1 MGSVIKYFKNVI
13 IFKRLIMTWFY
24 CLFSG
29 LKFNPTWQLIGCP
42 VVLKPPV
49 WIKDRNERI
58 KIGDHFCANSRFS
71 SNSIGCF
78 QPVLLNAYYPDS
90 KIIIG
95 NNVGVSGC
103 TIKAM
108 ELVKIG
114 NNVLIGSGVLISDND
129 SHPLRPEDRNDKSK
143 IKCLPVYIN
152 DGAFIGARAIINKG
166 VHIGEGAIIGAGSV
180 VTKHVPPRAVVV
192 GNPARIVKYLN

>member
-1 MGSVIKYFKNVI
+1 MGFIFSFLKNFI
-13 IFKRLIMTWFY
+13 LAKRLVMTWFY
-24 CLFSG
+24 CQFSG
-29 LKFNPTWQLIGCP
+29 LKFNPTWQLMGCP

-49 WIKDRNERI
+49 WVKGRNKQI
-58 KIGDHFCANSRFS
+58 IIGDHFSANSRFS

-78 QPVLLNAYYPDS
+78 QPVMLNAYYPDS

-95 NNVGVSGC
+95 NNVGISGC

-143 IKCLPVYIN
+143 INCQPVYIN

-166 VHIGEGAIIGAGSV
+166 VHIGEGAVIGAGSV
-180 VTKHVPPRAVVV
+180 VTRHVPSRAVVA
-192 GNPARIVKYLN
+192 GNPARVIKYLI